1 MPTLVK
7 EIIEDNRED
16 YNHILQ
22 ILEIVV
28 KNITNYEVVSL
39 CMEARSYNKITKK
52 ERKRADVKTLT
63 ISFLLDKLYARDNGR
78 MFLQMSRNNFL
89 QNHSEYSNLN

>member
-1 MPTLVK
+1 MPTLVR

-22 ILEIVV
+22 ILAIVV
-28 KNITNYEVVSL
+28 KNIRNDEVISL
-39 CMEARSYNKITKK
+39 CMKARSYNKITKGK
-52 ERKRADVKTLT
+52 KKKRINVKTLT

-78 MFLQMSRNNFL
+78 IFLQMSRNN
-89 QNHSEYSNLN
+89 

>member
-1 MPTLVK
+1 MPTLVR

-28 KNITNYEVVSL
+28 KNITNYEVISL
-39 CMEARSYNKITKK
+39 CMKARSYNKITKGQK
-52 ERKRADVKTLT
+52 KRVNVKTLT

-78 MFLQMSRNNFL
+78 IFLQMSRNN
-89 QNHSEYSNLN
+89 